1 MPLQI
6 AEFWKRIPEV
16 LASLLNHQAEKL
28 CPGAGFEE
36 FGGEGSTHSPPVA
49 VSTDFADHE
58 GIVFLGFNRD
68 EGVLVDF
75 DKFVKS
81 YDVRGLVGSELTEE
95 VVTCFG
101 AGFVDELELTGKELV
116 VGHDMR
122 DSSPGFARAFANG
135 ANQRGANVV
144 LIGLCSTDM
153 SYFASGKLDLPAAMF
168 TASHNPA
175 SYNGIKF
182 SRAGARGIS
191 LDTGLAQIRDRAKN
205 FLESGIQP
213 AETVGTVREMDVL
226 SQYAQY
232 LNQLVDLS
240 SIRKLRVVVDAANG
254 MGGLTVPAVLGGN
267 PNIELVDLY
276 FELDGTFPNHE
287 ANPLEPKNLI
297 DLQKKVLE
305 VGADM
310 GLAFDGDAD
319 RCFVVDEKGQAVNP
333 SAVAAIVSRR
343 EIERVRKLGEKDIVV
358 LHNLLTSK
366 FVSEEIERNGAT
378 AIKTKV
384 GHSLIKDR
392 MAETGAV
399 FGGEHSAHYYFR
411 DFWGADNGMLAAM
424 HVISE
429 LGSGALPMSTL
440 AAQTTPYFASGEINS
455 TVTDRPAALQ
465 RVREVIGADLEEQ
478 FDGTTFS
485 GSTSRGW
492 WWANIRP
499 SNTEPLFRLNV
510 ESNDQS
516 LMEEI
521 TQLAVRAIRNS

>member
-1 MPLQI
+1 M
-6 AEFWKRIPEV
+6 
-16 LASLLNHQAEKL
+16 
-28 CPGAGFEE
+28 
-36 FGGEGSTHSPPVA
+36 
-49 VSTDFADHE
+49 
-58 GIVFLGFNRD
+58 
-68 EGVLVDF
+68 VDF
-75 DKFVKS
+75 DKFVKT
-81 YDVRGLVGSELTEE
+81 YDVRGLVGTELTEE
-95 VVTCFG
+95 IVKCFG
-101 AGFVDELELTGKELV
+101 AAFADELNLTGQDLV

-122 DSSPGFARAFANG
+122 DSSPGFAAAFAEG
-135 ANQRGANVV
+135 ANLRGANAI

-191 LDTGLAQIRDRAKN
+191 LDTGLAQIRDRAKA
-205 FLESGIQP
+205 FLDQGITP
-213 AETVGTVREMDVL
+213 APAIGSKRELNVL
-226 SQYAQY
+226 SDYANY

-240 SIRKLRVVVDAANG
+240 MIRKLRIVVDAANG
-254 MGGLTVPAVLGGN
+254 MGGLTVPAVLGSN

-287 ANPLEPKNLI
+287 ANPLEPKNLV

-305 VGADM
+305 AGADM

-319 RCFVVDEKGQAVNP
+319 RCFVVDEKGNAVNP
-333 SAVAAIVSRR
+333 SAVAAIVSKR
-343 EIERVRKLGEKDIVV
+343 EIERVRSLGEKEIVV

-366 FVSEEIERNGAT
+366 FVSEEIERHGAK
-378 AIKTKV
+378 AVKTKV
-384 GHSLIKDR
+384 GHSLIKDK

-429 LGSGALPMSTL
+429 LGMGELPMSEL
-440 AAQTTPYFASGEINS
+440 AARTTPYFASGEINS
-455 TVTDRPAALQ
+455 TVTDRPAALE
-465 RVREVIGADLEEQ
+465 RVRKSLAATSEEE
-478 FDGTTFS
+478 FDGTTFF
-485 GSTSRGW
+485 GSSPSGW

-499 SNTEPLFRLNV
+499 SNTEPLLRLNV
-510 ESNDQS
+510 ESNDPE
-516 LMEEI
+516 LMREI
-521 TQLAVRAIRNS
+521 TDKAVTAIRNS